1 MARISDLLQRKN
13 GTVWTISPTSTVF
26 EGARMMREHN
36 IGALVVEH
44 EGQVVGIFTE
54 RDVLRRVV
62 AEQRS
67 PLQTLVGDAMT
78 ANVVCC
84 SLDTTTDEARGAMRD
99 RRIRHLPV
107 ADEDGQLMGLISMG
121 DLNADL
127 HSSQE
132 QSIFLL
138 QEYISG
144 RV

>member
-1 MARISDLLQRKN
+1 MTRIYDLLRRKN
-13 GTVWTISPTSTVF
+13 DVVWTISPTATVL

-62 AEQRS
+62 AEQKS
-67 PLQTLVGDAMT
+67 PSQTRVVDAMT
-78 ANVVCC
+78 PNVVCC
-84 SLDTTTDEARGAMRD
+84 SMDTTTDEARGAMRD

-107 ADEDGQLMGLISMG
+107 ANEEGQLLGVISMG